1 MKALQKDSLN
11 AQIRRMSF
19 NEQSGFRLKKF
30 ALKVTAN
37 PQGIYLQE
45 LTLHLPSTF
54 VCIDTLSAT
63 GNLKDPHLLTSPEN
77 PVNYMGN
84 LRASVTPADLS
95 YFVPALTHFQDSIHI
110 DATFRGKGRQFRCTH
125 FYLASPQKELILR
138 AQGMMDANQSV
149 KSPYFFGEITQ
160 ADVSEK
166 ALPWLFHNLKG
177 AETNLPDLIQRLGF
191 IQFQGDVSGYPSR
204 ITAHGTVKSRPGQ
217 LNANVTMHTDT
228 LTLQKS
234 YSGRISTQDFELGK
248 LLAKEEL
255 GKTSFDLELKGLQYR
270 NNQLESHIKGE
281 ISSLEYNHYQYQH
294 IALNGDF
301 KPGGFNGHLSLDDH
315 NGKITMDGSFVTSQ
329 AVPDFNLRVKVRD
342 FRPYSLHLTK
352 NTKILTSRST

>member
-125 FYLASPQKELILR
+125 FYLAIPR
-138 AQGMMDANQSV
+138 
-149 KSPYFFGEITQ
+149 
-160 ADVSEK
+160 
-166 ALPWLFHNLKG
+166 
-177 AETNLPDLIQRLGF
+177 
-191 IQFQGDVSGYPSR
+191 
-204 ITAHGTVKSRPGQ
+204 
-217 LNANVTMHTDT
+217 
-228 LTLQKS
+228 
-234 YSGRISTQDFELGK
+234 
-248 LLAKEEL
+248 
-255 GKTSFDLELKGLQYR
+255 
-270 NNQLESHIKGE
+270 
-281 ISSLEYNHYQYQH
+281 
-294 IALNGDF
+294 
-301 KPGGFNGHLSLDDH
+301 
-315 NGKITMDGSFVTSQ
+315 
-329 AVPDFNLRVKVRD
+329 
-342 FRPYSLHLTK
+342 
-352 NTKILTSRST
+352 RS